1 MSVHATPHRFAK
13 QEKDETQEDAASVV
27 QAATSVV
34 QAGGDLTPPL
44 MAFPVGVS
52 ASVVTHTPSPS
63 SPVVSQADSDQ
74 MEFKVESDPYV
85 IHDLELYPRSPSG
98 DVVDLEPWHPSSSHA
113 SLAPPDLPLPSSNP
127 LAAVL
132 APSATRSW
140 MPVPPAAPVSP
151 KPAAPVSP
159 KPKKRPRR
167 RMAQD

>member
-1 MSVHATPHRFAK
+1 MPP
-13 QEKDETQEDAASVV
+13 QTQEDAKQEEDQTQEDSA
-27 QAATSVV
+27 SVV
-34 QAGGDLTPPL
+34 QAGGDVTPPL
-44 MAFPVGVS
+44 MACPVGVS
-52 ASVVTHTPSPS
+52 ASVVTPTPSPS

-113 SLAPPDLPLPSSNP
+113 SLAPPDIPLPSSNP

>member
-1 MSVHATPHRFAK
+1 MPP
-13 QEKDETQEDAASVV
+13 QTQEDAKQEEDQTQEDSA
-27 QAATSVV
+27 SVV
-34 QAGGDLTPPL
+34 QAGGDVTPPL
-44 MAFPVGVS
+44 MACPVGVS
-52 ASVVTHTPSPS
+52 ASVVTPTPSPS